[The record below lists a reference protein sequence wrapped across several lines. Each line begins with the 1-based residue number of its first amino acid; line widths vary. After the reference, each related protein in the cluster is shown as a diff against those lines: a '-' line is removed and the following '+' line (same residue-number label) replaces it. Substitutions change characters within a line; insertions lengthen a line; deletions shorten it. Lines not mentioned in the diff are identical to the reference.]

1 MRTLRHDGVLEIYRS
16 DLQVGKAG
24 PNPEGGFLVDM
35 IRVQGKVRD
44 ASDDMLSVV
53 PGSGLCFTV
62 PCPPKQNTWNAQSGV
77 SHTGWPSNKSD
88 QNCLKPWTSSTRRWF
103 EHQEMPAASALKGA
117 AKAAGLSSMKGL
129 PHWHWH

>member
-62 PCPPKQNTWNAQSGV
+62 PCPQSKTHGMPKAESLTQ
-77 SHTGWPSNKSD
+77 D
-88 QNCLKPWTSSTRRWF
+88 
-103 EHQEMPAASALKGA
+103 
-117 AKAAGLSSMKGL
+117 GL
-129 PHWHWH
+129 PTKVIKTA